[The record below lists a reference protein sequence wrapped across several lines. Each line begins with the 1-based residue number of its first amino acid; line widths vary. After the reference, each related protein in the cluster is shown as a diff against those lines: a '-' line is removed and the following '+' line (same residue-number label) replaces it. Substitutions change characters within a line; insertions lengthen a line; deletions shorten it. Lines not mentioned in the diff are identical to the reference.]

1 MTDCEH
7 DKARITLDTD
17 EGAKRVCP
25 ICDDV
30 ELETLDRKAE
40 ET

>member
-7 DKARITLDTD
+7 AKAMITIDTD
-17 EGAKRVCP
+17 EGPKRVCP

-30 ELETLDRKAE
+30 DVETLD
-40 ET
+40 